1 MALAKDLFLQ
11 SAEIDR
17 IFNLLE
23 NCEVYRMSRAGFIAV
38 TGICIGSVG
47 MAFSA
52 LPSRAVNVKRPSLDR
67 CVAVSKQE
75 YESAYRQNYLRT
87 QFTEY
92 ARTGALGRH
101 HYWYCHS

>member
-1 MALAKDLFLQ
+1 MKYA
-11 SAEIDR
+11 
-17 IFNLLE
+17 NL
-23 NCEVYRMSRAGFIAV
+23 IAV

-47 MAFSA
+47 VALSA
-52 LPSRAVNVKRPSLDR
+52 LPSRALNAEQPFLDR

-87 QFTEY
+87 RFSAY
-92 ARTGALGRH
+92 ARTGPLGRH